1 MVSMQNDVNKLV
13 EYRIKQAEQSIED
26 VKLLIENKK
35 FALAVNRIYYGM
47 FYILLA
53 LSLRLGFKTSKHNQL
68 IGWFNKEFVKTGKV
82 DKEIGKYI
90 HKAFKNRT
98 DGDYGVF
105 VEFEE
110 EEVLARFEEMKIFIK
125 KIEKLLK

>member
-1 MVSMQNDVNKLV
+1 MQNEVSKLI
-13 EYRIKQAEQSIED
+13 EYRKKQATQSIDD

-53 LSLRLGFKTSKHNQL
+53 LSIKHGFKTSKHNQL
-68 IGWFNKEFVKTGKV
+68 IGWFNKEFVKTGKIDV
-82 DKEIGKYI
+82 KFGKII
-90 HKAFKNRT
+90 HDAYENRT
-98 DGDYGVF
+98 DSDYGVF

-110 EEVLARFEEMKIFIK
+110 EEVFVRFDEMKLFIK
-125 KIEKLLK
+125 EIEKLLE

>member
-1 MVSMQNDVNKLV
+1 MQNEVSKLI
-13 EYRIKQAEQSIED
+13 EYRKKQAIQSIDD
-26 VKLLIENKK
+26 VELLILNKK

-53 LSLRLGFKTSKHNQL
+53 LSIKHGFKTSKHNQL

-82 DKEIGKYI
+82 DKEFGKYI

-98 DGDYGVF
+98 DSDYGVF

-110 EEVLARFEEMKIFIK
+110 EEVLTRFDEMKLFIK
-125 KIEKLLK
+125 EIEKLLE